1 MLWAAALAS
10 HSCTAEQTRNI
21 AVLQPKVFYN
31 IANTPGIPSLLTYG
45 PTAEVVDAG
54 QACTIATGDDR
65 IANSRLPN
73 YFNTNTISADQKNK
87 LHRKRNNK
95 LRKAAFFC
103 IEFDASPVLLNNFV
117 TDGEPEAG
125 ALTC

>member
-73 YFNTNTISADQKNK
+73 YFNTNTISADQKINYTGSVIINSAK
-87 LHRKRNNK
+87 LP
-95 LRKAAFFC
+95 
-103 IEFDASPVLLNNFV
+103 SSVLNLML
-117 TDGEPEAG
+117 PRAP
-125 ALTC
+125 